1 MNNNMRHFGIGLKI
15 FSGFLILAT
24 MLIISGILSVFEIYN
39 IGSSVELMLE
49 DNYKSINATEEMVEA
64 LERED
69 SGILLLLMGRW
80 EEGRKI
86 LSSADSAFSRNLTI
100 ASNNI
105 TIPGE
110 HEYVNRVRAT
120 YNEYKSIWE
129 KPIVGTMKEENL
141 NWYTEVVHKSFLRT
155 KQETEQLMRL
165 NDEVLYQTA
174 SDLKDRTHRS
184 IMPGIVS
191 VVSAI
196 IFVLIFYYFVTYYF
210 VKPIVRITN
219 AIISFIDDKKPY
231 RVTVETKDEI
241 YLLNDSVTQLC
252 SSQKK

>member
-1 MNNNMRHFGIGLKI
+1 MRHFGIGLKI
-15 FSGFLILAT
+15 FSGFLILAS
-24 MLIISGILSVFEIYN
+24 MLILSGILSVFEIYN
-39 IGSSVELMLE
+39 IGYSVELMLE

-69 SGILLLLMGRW
+69 SGILMLLMGRW
-80 EEGRKI
+80 EEGRQI
-86 LSSADSAFSRNLTI
+86 LSNADSVFNRNLAI

-110 HEYVNRVRAT
+110 HEYVNKVRAS
-120 YNEYKSIWE
+120 YNDYKSVWE
-129 KPIVGTMKEENL
+129 KPIVGTVKEENL
-141 NWYTEVVHKSFLRT
+141 NWYTEEVHQSFLRT
-155 KQETEQLMRL
+155 KKDTEQLMRL
-165 NDEVLYQTA
+165 NDQVLYQTA

-196 IFVLIFYYFVTYYF
+196 IFVFIFYYFVTYYF

-219 AIISFIDDKKPY
+219 SIISYIDDRRPY
-231 RVTVETKDEI
+231 RVMVETKDEI
-241 YLLNDSVTQLC
+241 YLLNESVTQLC

>member
-1 MNNNMRHFGIGLKI
+1 MRHFGIGLKI
-15 FSGFLILAT
+15 FSGFLILAS
-24 MLIISGILSVFEIYN
+24 MLILSGILSVFEIYN

-80 EEGRKI
+80 EEGRRI
-86 LSSADSAFSRNLTI
+86 LNSADSAFSRNLTI

-105 TIPGE
+105 TISGE
-110 HEYVNRVRAT
+110 LEYVNRVRAS
-120 YNEYKSIWE
+120 YQEYKSIWE

-141 NWYTEVVHKSFLRT
+141 NWYTEVVHKSFLGT
-155 KQETEQLMRL
+155 KHEIEQLMRL
-165 NDEVLYQTA
+165 NDQVLYQTA

-184 IMPGIVS
+184 IMPGIVA

-196 IFVLIFYYFVTYYF
+196 IFVFIFYYFVTYYF
-210 VKPIVRITN
+210 VRPIVRITN
-219 AIISFIDDKKPY
+219 AIMAFMEDKKPY
-231 RVTVETKDEI
+231 RVNVETKDEI
-241 YLLNDSVTQLC
+241 YLLNESVTQLC
-252 SSQKK
+252 ATQKK

>member
-1 MNNNMRHFGIGLKI
+1 M
-15 FSGFLILAT
+15 LIL
-24 MLIISGILSVFEIYN
+24 SGILSVFEIYN

-80 EEGRKI
+80 EEGRRI
-86 LSSADSAFSRNLTI
+86 LNSADSAFTRNVAI

-110 HEYVNRVRAT
+110 HEYVNRVRTA
-120 YNEYKSIWE
+120 YHEYKSIWE
-129 KPIVGTMKEENL
+129 KPIVGTQKEENL
-141 NWYTEVVHKSFLRT
+141 NWYTEVVHKSFLNT
-155 KQETEQLMRL
+155 KQEIEKLMRL
-165 NDEVLYQTA
+165 NDQVLYQTA

-184 IMPGIVS
+184 IMPGIVA

-196 IFVLIFYYFVTYYF
+196 IFVFIFYYFVTYYF
-210 VKPIVRITN
+210 VRPIVRITN
-219 AIISFIDDKKPY
+219 AIMAFMEDKKPY
-231 RVTVETKDEI
+231 RVNVETKDEI
-241 YLLNDSVTQLC
+241 YLLNESVTQLC
-252 SSQKK
+252 STQKK